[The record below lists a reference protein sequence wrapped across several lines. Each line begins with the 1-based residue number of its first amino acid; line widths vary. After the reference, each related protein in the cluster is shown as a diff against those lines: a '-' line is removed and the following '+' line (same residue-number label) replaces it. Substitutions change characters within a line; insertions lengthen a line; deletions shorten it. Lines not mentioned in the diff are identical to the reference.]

1 MTEGLLLN
9 QAQHVRQG
17 RDELLVGLVLSVCG
31 NLMKMP
37 TEKQLIRRI
46 QSRQAGGD
54 VFHRSDGS
62 IRVDFI

>member
-1 MTEGLLLN
+1 MTEGSLLN